1 MKRYLI
7 VVEHTG
13 TGHSAYSPD
22 LPGCVSTGGSR
33 EEVEMNMREAIEFHI
48 EGLRLEGYP
57 VPEPSSESAY
67 IDVAA

>member
-1 MKRYLI
+1 MKRYLV

-13 TGHSAYSPD
+13 AGFSAYSPD
-22 LPGCVSTGGSR
+22 LPACISTR
-33 EEVEMNMREAIEFHI
+33 AEVQENMREAIEFHI

-57 VPEPSSESAY
+57 VPEPSSKSAY